1 MKTDWFAA
9 HKEGLRQIAER
20 LVERRGFG
28 IIGGELYQ
36 NVMDTTATKCLI
48 RIEMQPGGKTAQ
60 ISVLDN
66 GPGYADLTH
75 AWTVYA
81 PSVKKDDPTKAGR
94 FNVGCKMALA
104 FCRNAYI
111 YTTSGSVQFNNDG
124 REEFPR
130 RKRSEGT
137 EFSALID
144 CNRERYEQF
153 LDYMDQ
159 LIVRPGL
166 TLIVNGKEI
175 PSREPI
181 HKFEVA
187 LPTEIGEDLRRSVRK
202 TIVEVYDPSGAAPA
216 MLYELGI
223 PIVETGDK
231 WSYNV
236 LQKVPLNVDR
246 DNVTPA
252 YLRTLRTAV
261 FNEMHQQIEK
271 EDTTDVWVQE
281 AASDEAC
288 KQEAVKTYLDQRYGK
303 ARVSFDPSNPDANA
317 AALVSGFTI
326 IPSLGLTT
334 GQRSNAKQYGL
345 LQSSSAA
352 FPKAG
357 KEAYSDDPNAKPVD
371 VVQPDRY
378 TEGMQRALKYTVDLG
393 FKLLNENVC
402 VRFVNCKSFVGKPW
416 RACFGGGAGQYYLDY
431 NIWILGKKFFDKID
445 VELNE
450 LIIHEF
456 AHKFAPNHASDEF
469 HDACCRL
476 GAKLTKLALEEP
488 EFFKEAS
495 CS

>member
-36 NVMDTTATKCLI
+36 NVMDTPATECRI
-48 RIEMQPGGKTAQ
+48 VIEMIPGRPAAS
-60 ISVLDN
+60 ISVTDN
-66 GPGYADLTH
+66 GPGYSDLTH

-104 FCRNAYI
+104 FCKSAYI
-111 YTTSGSVQFNNDG
+111 HTTSGSVQFNQDG

-130 RKRSEGT
+130 RKRVQGT
-137 EFSALID
+137 EFTAHID
-144 CNRERYEQF
+144 CTRERYEQF

-166 TLIVNGKEI
+166 TLIVNGRQI
-175 PSREPI
+175 PNRDPI

-187 LPTEIGEDLRRSVRK
+187 LPTEVGEELRKSIRK
-202 TIVEVYDPSGAAPA
+202 TTVEVYEASGAAPA

-261 FNEMHQQIEK
+261 FNEMHHQIEK
-271 EDTTDVWVQE
+271 EDTTQGWVQE
-281 AASDEAC
+281 ASSDDSC
-288 KQEAVKTYLDQRYGK
+288 KPEAVRTFLDQRYGK
-303 ARVSFDPSNPDANA
+303 SRVSFDPSNPDANA

-357 KEAYSDDPNAKPVD
+357 KPAYSDDPNAKPVE

-378 TEGMQRALKYTVDLG
+378 TEGMQRALNYTQALG
-393 FKLLNENVC
+393 RKLLDDNVH
-402 VRFVNCKSFVGKPW
+402 VRFVNCRSFVGKSW
-416 RACFGGGAGQYYLDY
+416 SACFGGEAGQYHLDY
-431 NIWILGKKFFDKID
+431 NIWVLGKKFFDKID
-445 VELNE
+445 VELNA

-456 AHKFAPNHASDEF
+456 AHKYVQNHASDGF

-476 GAKLTKLALEEP
+476 GARLTKLALEEP